1 MQAKHF
7 SEIENAELAAT
18 HSIMQLASQTYSKY
32 SIQNPAASMSYLL
45 DKLCDLFELPLIM
58 TMMVV
63 GRKGEGSRLMLFKL
77 SDQLPRK
84 PLFGEVEGL
93 CPPGQ
98 TRSSCNNIALRDCQN
113 CLTNDTR
120 QTALERQ
127 GLSCKYLAHH
137 ELKSII
143 IVVIIIIIIIVVIT
157 MIIFIVVLIN
167 LTACRPERS
176 WLSRIL
182 PRVMSS

>member
-1 MQAKHF
+1 
-7 SEIENAELAAT
+7 
-18 HSIMQLASQTYSKY
+18 
-32 SIQNPAASMSYLL
+32 
-45 DKLCDLFELPLIM
+45 
-58 TMMVV
+58 MVV
-63 GRKGEGSRLMLFKL
+63 GRKGEGSRVMLFKL

-113 CLTNDTR
+113 CRTNVTR

-137 ELKSII
+137 ELNSII
-143 IVVIIIIIIIVVIT
+143 IVVIITIIVVIA
-157 MIIFIVVLIN
+157 MIFFIVVLII
-167 LTACRPERS
+167 LTACRLERS
-176 WLSRIL
+176 WLSRTP

>member
-1 MQAKHF
+1 MQAKRF
-7 SEIENAELAAT
+7 SESENAELAAT

-32 SIQNPAASMSYLL
+32 SIQTPAASMSYLL

-84 PLFGEVEGL
+84 PLFGDVEGL

-113 CLTNDTR
+113 CRTNVTR

-127 GLSCKYLAHH
+127 GLSCQYLAHH

-143 IVVIIIIIIIVVIT
+143 IVVIIIIIVVVAIIICIT
-157 MIIFIVVLIN
+157 VLIN
-167 LTACRPERS
+167 LTACRPGRS
-176 WLSRIL
+176 WLSRTP

>member
-84 PLFGEVEGL
+84 LCLVKSRGFAHLAKLGL
-93 CPPGQ
+93 
-98 TRSSCNNIALRDCQN
+98 
-113 CLTNDTR
+113 
-120 QTALERQ
+120 
-127 GLSCKYLAHH
+127 
-137 ELKSII
+137 
-143 IVVIIIIIIIVVIT
+143 VVIT
-157 MIIFIVVLIN
+157 LHCVTVKTVRQMTQDRLLWRDKVCPAS
-167 LTACRPERS
+167 T
-176 WLSRIL
+176 
-182 PRVMSS
+182 